1 MSESPFIRRG
11 LLALALIL
19 LALLP
24 FWPSVDGDFIE
35 DDRPIIRDRIELRDA
50 AGIPGLFAQTYWPR
64 ETPGGLY
71 RPLTMSSYA
80 ADRIVWGVDATGAP
94 SRSGVHASNLIL
106 NAIATLLV
114 FAILRE
120 RCGSSLAAL
129 SGAALF
135 AVHPVHVEAVSHMV
149 GRADLLMTVFFLA
162 AFWIHSRGVA
172 GRVCAAGLY
181 LASCFC
187 KEMAV
192 VLPGVLLVRAWLDRP
207 DARLGTGSFLRRT
220 SVELAP
226 QAIAL
231 ALFLALRGIVLGAA
245 SNPPVAFTL
254 YAPPQYLAFQ
264 EPAAF
269 EVGLTMIHALGEIFR
284 LLVAPFSLSADYSGF
299 PHTLRLTP
307 QVALSGAAVIGAVL
321 AAFFARRRGKGDAVL
336 WLAWFGLTWLPVSNL
351 LFTSGIVIAERA
363 LYLPSVALSGIV
375 AVGVSSAFARDR
387 RWLVL
392 PLIAVVGSAVLS
404 TSRAALWLDSR
415 TLYEETVA
423 NGRYSGHIA
432 KTGLVAELMR
442 ELERKSDPRALARA
456 LELARA
462 SLAERP
468 TTTNLHQVAALEE
481 RAGDLDATLER
492 RISLYHFDPSDF
504 ENREALLRV
513 LDRLI
518 ARRDAEGD
526 TYEVLSLTGTG
537 FLVAQ
542 RSGDTRLLDAWRA
555 RIDLAY
561 QRYIDEAVEAD
572 DREEARRRIESLAR
586 VFPQHPLLERY
597 RDY

>member
-1 MSESPFIRRG
+1 
-11 LLALALIL
+11 
-19 LALLP
+19 
-24 FWPSVDGDFIE
+24 
-35 DDRPIIRDRIELRDA
+35 
-50 AGIPGLFAQTYWPR
+50 
-64 ETPGGLY
+64 
-71 RPLTMSSYA
+71 
-80 ADRIVWGVDATGAP
+80 
-94 SRSGVHASNLIL
+94 
-106 NAIATLLV
+106 
-114 FAILRE
+114 
-120 RCGSSLAAL
+120 
-129 SGAALF
+129 
-135 AVHPVHVEAVSHMV
+135 
-149 GRADLLMTVFFLA
+149 
-162 AFWIHSRGVA
+162 
-172 GRVCAAGLY
+172 
-181 LASCFC
+181 
-187 KEMAV
+187 
-192 VLPGVLLVRAWLDRP
+192 
-207 DARLGTGSFLRRT
+207 
-220 SVELAP
+220 
-226 QAIAL
+226 
-231 ALFLALRGIVLGAA
+231 
-245 SNPPVAFTL
+245 
-254 YAPPQYLAFQ
+254 
-264 EPAAF
+264 
-269 EVGLTMIHALGEIFR
+269 MIHALGEIFR